1 MQQISSDQ
9 PQAVSEAQSPMG
21 QQGYVPT
28 GQQGNVPTG
37 QQGYVP
43 TGQQGYVPT
52 GQQGY
57 VPTGQQG
64 YVPTG
69 QQGYVPTGQQGY
81 VPTGQQGYVPTGQQ
95 GYVPTG
101 QQGYVP
107 TGQQGYVPTGQ
118 QGYVPTG
125 QPVQSVP
132 GQAGRMDRT
141 YLKTM
146 LGGSRIFEFI
156 LLLIAS
162 ACGIVYSNRTFGM
175 DGRATFFAGVST
187 FCWVMVIVLQIG
199 FMLGIH
205 KDQRYFKTP
214 SYSTLIV
221 LAVQVLMAILLI
233 ASTTSLA
240 MPAVEWYKVHKDHL
254 DRYGRSMSTDGVN
267 VAMLFCALV
276 GGALTCLTFLE
287 DIPQLT
293 KIYRSQRAKE
303 IAAANTQ

>member
-1 MQQISSDQ
+1 
-9 PQAVSEAQSPMG
+9 
-21 QQGYVPT
+21 
-28 GQQGNVPTG
+28 
-37 QQGYVP
+37 
-43 TGQQGYVPT
+43 
-52 GQQGY
+52 
-57 VPTGQQG
+57 
-64 YVPTG
+64 
-69 QQGYVPTGQQGY
+69 
-81 VPTGQQGYVPTGQQ
+81 
-95 GYVPTG
+95 
-101 QQGYVP
+101 
-107 TGQQGYVPTGQ
+107 
-118 QGYVPTG
+118 
-125 QPVQSVP
+125 
-132 GQAGRMDRT
+132 
-141 YLKTM
+141 
-146 LGGSRIFEFI
+146 
-156 LLLIAS
+156 
-162 ACGIVYSNRTFGM
+162 M

-240 MPAVEWYKVHKDHL
+240 MPAVEWYKVHKDNL